1 MNRREALKNV
11 AFLMG
16 GLISA
21 TTLSIVTE
29 GCTRVSKEGDD
40 ALFGNDQQKII
51 DEFADIIIPATDS
64 PGAKE
69 AGVGMFISTM
79 IQDCY
84 PQEVQKKFIEGLEDV
99 EKRSQSQFN
108 KSFLAASVEE
118 RTQLVTELVKD
129 TKETQKEHKENP
141 PEDPNDKIY
150 FFPLI
155 KELTL
160 LGYFTSEAGATQA
173 LSYLAVPGRYEGCVD
188 LEPGQKAWAT

>member
-29 GCTRVSKEGDD
+29 GCTPTSKEGSDT
-40 ALFGNDQQKII
+40 LFSGDQQQLI

-64 PGAKE
+64 PGAKA

-79 IQDCY
+79 IQNCY
-84 PQEVQKKFIEGLEDV
+84 HQGAQKKFLEGLEDV
-99 EKRSQSQFN
+99 EKRSQSQFG

-118 RTQLVTELVKD
+118 R
-129 TKETQKEHKENP
+129 
-141 PEDPNDKIY
+141 
-150 FFPLI
+150 
-155 KELTL
+155 
-160 LGYFTSEAGATQA
+160 
-173 LSYLAVPGRYEGCVD
+173 
-188 LEPGQKAWAT
+188 

>member
-16 GLISA
+16 GIISA

-29 GCTRVSKEGDD
+29 GCTRTSKEGESP
-40 ALFGNDQQKII
+40 LFGEDQQKII
-51 DEFADIIIPATDS
+51 DEFADIIIPTTDS
-64 PGAKE
+64 PGAKA

-84 PQEVQKKFIEGLEDV
+84 PQEAQKKFLEGLEDV
-99 EKRSQSQFN
+99 EKRSQAQFS
-108 KSFLAASVEE
+108 KSFLVASVEE
-118 RTQLVTELVKD
+118 RTQLVKDLVQD
-129 TKETQKEHKENP
+129 TKQQQKEDKKNTSENSS
-141 PEDPNDKIY
+141 DRIY

-173 LSYLAVPGRYEGCVD
+173 LSHVAVPGRYDGCVS
-188 LEPGQKAWAT
+188 LEPGQKAWST